1 MYLSILTGGDT
12 NQPEPGCTGG
22 KSKSLN
28 IDKGTFD
35 YWLMLLIIK
44 CITFTG
50 TDIYGCSCRG
60 SDGELK
66 LEWWSPDIQGI
77 MLEDV
82 YSKEK
87 EKTTEKRLMS
97 CTKTPRWHYHRCTSV
112 AELKIVKKGGVSRGN
127 YSHCAKI
134 SPPGVSF
141 SLPLSVSL
149 PRAIVLRQLI
159 LDFSFGNPLSQPGGY
174 LSLANDTVQLVR
186 VQHRQQS
193 HKDTRL

>member
-1 MYLSILTGGDT
+1 
-12 NQPEPGCTGG
+12 
-22 KSKSLN
+22 
-28 IDKGTFD
+28 
-35 YWLMLLIIK
+35 
-44 CITFTG
+44 
-50 TDIYGCSCRG
+50 
-60 SDGELK
+60 
-66 LEWWSPDIQGI
+66 

-82 YSKEK
+82 CLQQREGEDNGEK
-87 EKTTEKRLMS
+87 INELHKDSTMTLS
-97 CTKTPRWHYHRCTSV
+97 PRCTSV